1 MRKWLLPKGL
11 AHAVGLL
18 VLGAGLALPAPARA
32 WGFFGHRLLNRLA
45 VYTLPPEM
53 LPFFKAN
60 IDYLTANA
68 TRPDSRRT
76 VVPTEAPRHFM
87 DVDVYGDSALTTHG
101 HGLPRAYADAV
112 ALVGGEDSLLR
123 HGVVPWQVASM
134 KNQLTAA
141 FQAGDTDRILYLAA
155 DLGHYVADA
164 CVPLH
169 TTRNYNGQLSGQ
181 RGIHALWES
190 RLPELQAADYD
201 LLTGQA
207 PYLERP
213 AEAAWA
219 GVARAHAA
227 VDSVFSMEKTVA
239 AELPEDRKFSYE
251 QRGNV
256 TIRTYSREF
265 SQAYHRRL
273 NGQVERQLRYAAQL
287 IGAFWYTAWVDA
299 GQPDLTGLEQHPSEA
314 AQVQASQEAKAAG
327 TAPAR
332 PLPGHEE

>member
-1 MRKWLLPKGL
+1 MKEWLRTRLTSARLL
-11 AHAVGLL
+11 AV
-18 VLGAGLALPAPARA
+18 VLAGLAMPASPAHA

-53 LPFFKAN
+53 LPFFKVN
-60 IDYLTANA
+60 IEYLTVNA

-87 DVDVYGDSALTTHG
+87 DVDVYGDSALTR

-123 HGVVPWQVASM
+123 HGIVPWQVTKM
-134 KNQLTAA
+134 KGQLTAA

-169 TTRNYNGQLSGQ
+169 TTRNYNGQLTGQ

-190 RLPELQAADYD
+190 RLPELQAVDYD

-213 AEAAWA
+213 TEAAWA
-219 GVARAHAA
+219 AVARAHAA
-227 VDSVFSMEKTVA
+227 VDSVFTMEKAVSG
-239 AELPEDRKFSYE
+239 ELAEDRKFAYE
-251 QRGNV
+251 QRGNQ

-265 SQAYHRRL
+265 SLAYHRRL
-273 NGQVERQLRYAAQL
+273 NGQVERQLRYAARL

-299 GQPDLTGLEQHPSEA
+299 GQPDLTGLDQQPSVAAHLEAEQES
-314 AQVQASQEAKAAG
+314 KAASVVPPK
-327 TAPAR
+327 A
-332 PLPGHEE
+332 LPGHDE

>member
-1 MRKWLLPKGL
+1 MRKWLLFKRPGWC
-11 AHAVGLL
+11 GLL
-18 VLGAGLALPAPARA
+18 LLLAGLAWPAGPARA

-60 IDYLTANA
+60 IEYLTANA

-87 DVDVYGDSALTTHG
+87 DVDVYGDSALTRHG
-101 HGLPRAYADAV
+101 RGLPRAYADAV
-112 ALVGGEDSLLR
+112 ALVGGEDSLLH
-123 HGVVPWQVASM
+123 HGIVPWQVATR

-141 FQAGDTDRILYLAA
+141 FRAGDTDRILYLAA

-169 TTRNYNGQLSGQ
+169 TTRNYNGQLTGQ

-207 PYLERP
+207 PYLEQP
-213 AEAAWA
+213 TEAAWA
-219 GVARAHAA
+219 AVARAHAA
-227 VDSVFSMEKTVA
+227 VDSVFRMEKAVS
-239 AELPEDRKFSYE
+239 AELAEDRKFSYE

-273 NGQVERQLRYAAQL
+273 NGQVERQLRYAARL

-299 GQPDLTGLEQHPSEA
+299 GQPDLTGLDQQPSEA
-314 AQVQASQEAKAAG
+314 AQLQLAQEAKAASA
-327 TAPAR
+327 APAKV
-332 PLPGHEE
+332 LPGHDE